1 MKKEIPNESPLDD
14 LRICKFCGRVFKDGE
29 TEMEIDPESAGIK
42 ELCPYCKQDQSKF
55 NGEENGKQ

>member
-1 MKKEIPNESPLDD
+1 MRKEIPNESPLDD

-29 TEMEIDPESAGIK
+29 AEMEIDSENAGIK

-55 NGEENGKQ
+55 NDEENGKR